1 MANPEYKETLDRLD
15 QVSVCLYRVGISCF
29 SLSLLALST
38 ILSGLFTHLS
48 EYYSIT
54 LLVICISAALTAANL
69 HVYSKHVRAVICWS
83 AWIGI
88 LLMLSDASQSRVW
101 LSLGF
106 LFVSFSGI
114 ALKESFCFKVLGLK
128 LVPVLLASTTLSLW
142 LEQSLVSSV
151 LLALAG
157 LVMGYLSIAK
167 WRMPLHFDIGNKANY
182 EI

>member
-1 MANPEYKETLDRLD
+1 M
-15 QVSVCLYRVGISCF
+15 SVCLYRMGISCF

-106 LFVSFSGI
+106 LFITFSGI

-128 LVPVLLASTTLSLW
+128 LVPVLLALSTFSLW
-142 LEQSLVSSV
+142 LEQPWGGSV

-157 LVMGYLSIAK
+157 LVMGNLSIAK

>member
-15 QVSVCLYRVGISCF
+15 QVSVCLYRAGISF
-29 SLSLLALST
+29 FALSLLMLSA
-38 ILSGLFTHLS
+38 ILSGMLPALEGYDS
-48 EYYSIT
+48 LT
-54 LLVICISAALTAANL
+54 LLAICISSALSAANL

-88 LLMLSDASQSRVW
+88 LLMLSDASESRVW

-106 LFVSFSGI
+106 LFVTFSGI

-128 LVPVLLASTTLSLW
+128 LVPVLLALSTFSLW
-142 LEQSLVSSV
+142 LEQPWGGSV

>member
-1 MANPEYKETLDRLD
+1 M
-15 QVSVCLYRVGISCF
+15 I
-29 SLSLLALST
+29 
-38 ILSGLFTHLS
+38 
-48 EYYSIT
+48 
-54 LLVICISAALTAANL
+54 
-69 HVYSKHVRAVICWS
+69 
-83 AWIGI
+83 
-88 LLMLSDASQSRVW
+88 SDAEQTRIW